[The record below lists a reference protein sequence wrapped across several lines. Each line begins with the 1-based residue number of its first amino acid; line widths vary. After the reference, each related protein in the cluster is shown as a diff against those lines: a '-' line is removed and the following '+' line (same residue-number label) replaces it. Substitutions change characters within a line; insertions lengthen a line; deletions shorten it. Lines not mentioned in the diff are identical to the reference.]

1 MIQLSNAI
9 FSALG
14 CLVEIDGWSA
24 DIDSKR
30 SLLLLGLCNIA
41 AGDPDNQPKADAL
54 STAAVDGDDV
64 LACNE
69 PRLVDL
75 AMRYRDWLDDS
86 AKKEPEEWAS
96 TPAEIAPDDA
106 AASLAVLKWIAK
118 NQPSD

>member
-1 MIQLSNAI
+1 MIQLSHAT

-14 CLVEIDGWSA
+14 CLVEIDGWTA

-30 SLLLLGLCNIA
+30 SLLLLGLCNLA
-41 AGDPDNQPKADAL
+41 ADDADDQPKADAL

-75 AMRYRDWLDDS
+75 AMRYRDWLDDPQ
-86 AKKEPEEWAS
+86 KKKTADWAA
-96 TPAEIAPDDA
+96 TPADIAADDA
-106 AASLAVLKWIAK
+106 AASLAVLQWLAK
-118 NQPSD
+118 N